1 MSFYNGQYKEIKIR
15 SVHTVHT
22 VHSVHNERGICRN
35 GTTLKERRE

>member
-15 SVHTVHT
+15 SVHT